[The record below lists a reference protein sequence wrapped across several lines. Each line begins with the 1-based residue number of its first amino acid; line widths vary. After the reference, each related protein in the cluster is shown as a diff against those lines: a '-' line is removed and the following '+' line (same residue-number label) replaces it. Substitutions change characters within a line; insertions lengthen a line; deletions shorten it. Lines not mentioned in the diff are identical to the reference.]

1 MTLGSIVCRRIQWKK
16 CWSWFPLVE
25 FVLESIS
32 LGRFKVEC
40 FETPE
45 VNVAQ
50 ASRVGYDMVDEE
62 VNEAKGR
69 IEDVYNDK
77 T

>member
-1 MTLGSIVCRRIQWKK
+1 
-16 CWSWFPLVE
+16 
-25 FVLESIS
+25 LESIS

>member
-1 MTLGSIVCRRIQWKK
+1 
-16 CWSWFPLVE
+16 
-25 FVLESIS
+25 
-32 LGRFKVEC
+32 
-40 FETPE
+40 